1 MNRYRKNLE
10 GVMFDIK
17 YAVIVGMISILFVCP
32 IEAQQRAN
40 RRPPQNRSN
49 VQRDRNA
56 QTERAVL
63 SYLEQFETDIL
74 SELKQLK
81 ANRPRLYRRQIEK
94 FFIEMKRL
102 ERVRETDKS
111 HYNNL
116 LEEKRLELLSL
127 QVSRQYKKSDD
138 DEARRALAVKLTEL
152 VNRSFDLR
160 QKNRQREIEKL
171 EQRVVELKT
180 ENEKRLQ
187 NKADI
192 VSERVKQLK
201 GETQEI
207 QW

>member
-1 MNRYRKNLE
+1 
-10 GVMFDIK
+10 MFDIK